1 MKLNWREIYLKGL
14 ISPVILITFKIYFY
28 RSFIVLNFLSSLH
41 NTGWRQC
48 ALKFSDKHKD
58 RRSQSGTQT
67 IDALLRHSDLFI
79 GDTLEQLFWSAS
91 SWLQQT
97 CWLTY
102 VEQITSPFS
111 FISLYTLLV
120 SAMLSA
126 IPCFIVGW
134 IVTVLKSTTVG
145 KLTLA
150 NRVNVS
156 LLTS

>member
-14 ISPVILITFKIYFY
+14 ISPVIFITFKIYFY

-91 SWLQQT
+91 S
-97 CWLTY
+97 
-102 VEQITSPFS
+102 
-111 FISLYTLLV
+111 
-120 SAMLSA
+120 
-126 IPCFIVGW
+126 
-134 IVTVLKSTTVG
+134 
-145 KLTLA
+145 
-150 NRVNVS
+150 
-156 LLTS
+156 